1 MGISRSAAC
10 AISYLMICREMTAAD
25 AICTVRLHRKFKFQT
40 FFHNNKKKLNFLSP
54 AGSIY
59 PNEGFRKQLNDL
71 CKELQREK
79 RNASRYY

>member
-40 FFHNNKKKLNFLSP
+40 FFHKNENLIVLFPIFLRQVLFIRMKGFENN
-54 AGSIY
+54 
-59 PNEGFRKQLNDL
+59 
-71 CKELQREK
+71 
-79 RNASRYY
+79 